1 MMRSRYCVR
10 KRLGMELRHVDR
22 FDRVI
27 CSSDSCKRRL
37 MCTNHRG
44 EENFSSILSD
54 LTDSQRRRILIEI
67 LKRDDLERIFKEADI
82 NQDGVVSP
90 MELSKWHRRRFLIQN
105 DDEETTRDE
114 SVGRDQL
121 ARIALQF
128 SIPMIGFGF
137 ADNFIMIVAGEMID
151 SKIGATLAIS
161 TMAAAGLGN
170 LVSAVAGGVLSSII
184 ERASHTMGLSK
195 PNLSNAQKASRVVK
209 LTTAVSS
216 ASGIAVGCLFGMIPL
231 CFM

>member
-1 MMRSRYCVR
+1 
-10 KRLGMELRHVDR
+10 MELHHGDR
-22 FDRVI
+22 WHRVV
-27 CSSDSCKRRL
+27 CSRSSTRRF
-37 MCTNHRG
+37 MCTSRG
-44 EENFSSILSD
+44 EEDFCSILNE
-54 LTDSQRRRILIEI
+54 LTESQRRRMLIEM

-82 NQDGVVSP
+82 NQDGRVTP

-105 DDEETTRDE
+105 DDNETKRDE
-114 SVGRDQL
+114 AVGRDQL

-170 LVSAVAGGVLSSII
+170 LVSDVAGVGLSSII
-184 ERASHTMGLSK
+184 ERAADTMGLPK

-216 ASGIAVGCLFGMIPL
+216 ASGIAVGCLFGMVPL
-231 CFM
+231 YFM